1 MSRGGTSH
9 TERVMMVQQAFV
21 EMGGGPQRLTD
32 IAAHTGLDDSTVGR
46 ILARLAYTRIV
57 VRPAKG
63 RLYALGP
70 GAAEVGFHALASV
83 NFNKSAEVKAVLDK
97 LREETDQGLIF
108 LYTKSQFGANRQ
120 CLMMSVGDSDLA
132 ELRMTARDVL
142 SVTRSLRTGASGRT
156 ILAYLSPEVQEL
168 VFEEEIPD
176 EAGPGVI
183 RDTDKFKASLAE
195 IRDQGYA
202 LGYQECMPG
211 WNSVAAPIIW
221 DDIIV
226 GAVLMLKPAH
236 VMPHAPEQYI
246 AATVEAAAQ
255 LSFSHT
261 GWPNSN

>member
-9 TERVMMVQQAFV
+9 TDRVMMVQQALV
-21 EMGGGPQRLTD
+21 EMGGGPQRLSD

-46 ILARLAYTRIV
+46 ILARLAYTSIV
-57 VRPAKG
+57 VRPSRG
-63 RLYALGP
+63 LYALGP
-70 GAAEVGFHALASV
+70 GAAEVGFHALTGV
-83 NFNKSAEVKAVLDK
+83 NFNRSAEVKAVLDK
-97 LREETDQGLIF
+97 LREETDQGLVF

-120 CLMMSVGDSDLA
+120 CLMMSVGDSDLV
-132 ELRMTARDVL
+132 ELGMTALAVL

-176 EAGPGVI
+176 EAGPGVL
-183 RDTDKFKASLAE
+183 RDNGKLKASLAE

-202 LGYQECMPG
+202 LGYQECMKG

-226 GAVLMLKPAH
+226 GAVLMLKPVH

-255 LSFSHT
+255 LSFSRT